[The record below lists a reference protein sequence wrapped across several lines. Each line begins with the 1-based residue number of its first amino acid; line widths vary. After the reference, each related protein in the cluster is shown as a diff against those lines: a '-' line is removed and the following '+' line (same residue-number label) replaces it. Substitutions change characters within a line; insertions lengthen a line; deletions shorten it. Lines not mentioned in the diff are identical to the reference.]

1 MQKAHKSSPEMTSI
15 FYTKNGGDEFILL
28 IHSSSWVCLVRMIM
42 FNDPV
47 TAHASGE
54 AKNAVV
60 HPTPI
65 CTIGVN
71 NVFRIKV
78 KKMLNST

>member
-1 MQKAHKSSPEMTSI
+1 
-15 FYTKNGGDEFILL
+15 
-28 IHSSSWVCLVRMIM
+28 MIM

-47 TAHASGE
+47 TAHASDE

-65 CTIGVN
+65 CTIGIN
-71 NVFRIKV
+71 DVFRINFKV